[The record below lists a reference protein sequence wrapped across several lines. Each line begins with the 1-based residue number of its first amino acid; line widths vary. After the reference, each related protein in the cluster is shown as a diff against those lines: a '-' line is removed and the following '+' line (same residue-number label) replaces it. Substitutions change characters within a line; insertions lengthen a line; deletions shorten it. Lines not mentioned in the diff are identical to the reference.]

1 MKKITIVE
9 YMAYDQKHTSVFEN
23 MSDDEIKKALNELCK
38 TYVLLKTMYCE
49 VLTEYVKNF
58 KSDFNPSALTGYLQT
73 ENTVEKL

>member
-23 MSDDEIKKALNELCK
+23 MSDDEIKKVLKELCK

-49 VLTEYVKNF
+49 VLTEFVKNF
-58 KSDFNPSALTGYLQT
+58 KSDFNPAGLPGYLQT
-73 ENTVEKL
+73 DNELEKL